1 MAMSGGGSFRFTK
14 YVASHQK
21 FVYSLSHDTLTTHY
35 EDTTMLQQFN
45 SQFIAASK
53 QLSDTLFKAHTLA
66 LEGFERITDLNLKAL
81 DGRVQATTEF
91 FTTATESNDVEGFKN
106 AFPKGVNLIKEHS
119 EKLYNNSQEVLGVTL
134 KTTEALTQLAKGAF
148 ESANE
153 TVTKQVN
160 TVTKQ
165 VNDAAKKAAK

>member
-1 MAMSGGGSFRFTK
+1 M
-14 YVASHQK
+14 H
-21 FVYSLSHDTLTTHY
+21 TTHS

-53 QLSDTLFKAHTLA
+53 QFSDTLFKAHTLA

-119 EKLYNNSQEVLGVTL
+119 EKLYNNGQEVLGVTL
-134 KTTEALTQLAKGAF
+134 KTTEALTQLAKAAVNHPLGV
-148 ESANE
+148 ENLHSIDEVSAAL
-153 TVTKQVN
+153 TRIYAQRPSMRRKRLISCCTP
-160 TVTKQ
+160 
-165 VNDAAKKAAK
+165 ASCLPLRAPSR